1 VNRPDRNKQKP
12 DPCLRQARFHR
23 AEYVP
28 EGLPEREIEAAR
40 DPSLTRT
47 GLIEPD
53 QSGGTRTITVV
64 EWIDRGIPDWVN
76 RMRRRK
82 FITLLGAA
90 LTLPAAA
97 LAQDGVRT
105 RKLGILANL
114 DSDDEEGKARIKAFT
129 LELAK
134 SGWIEGRNLQTEIRW
149 AGESAEHYREYAKE
163 LIAFKP
169 DVLLASASPSVAALQ
184 QVTRDVPIIF
194 ANVIDPVGAGFVASL
209 ARPGGNTTGFTAFE
223 YSISGK
229 WLELLKEVAPNLR
242 RVAVIRDP
250 LVAAGIGQFAAIQT
264 LASGLEITAINPR
277 DPAEI
282 RKAMEAFARERDGGV
297 IITASSPSAI
307 HRNLL
312 LSLALQLRLPSV
324 SPFRYFTSNG
334 GLASYGPAT
343 NDEYE
348 RAATYVDRVL
358 KGESPA
364 NLPVQA
370 PTKYELVINLRTAK
384 ALDLSLPQT
393 LLTRADEVI
402 E

>member
-1 VNRPDRNKQKP
+1 
-12 DPCLRQARFHR
+12 
-23 AEYVP
+23 
-28 EGLPEREIEAAR
+28 
-40 DPSLTRT
+40 
-47 GLIEPD
+47 
-53 QSGGTRTITVV
+53 
-64 EWIDRGIPDWVN
+64 
-76 RMRRRK
+76 MRRRK

-105 RKLGILANL
+105 RKLGILVNL
-114 DSDDEEGKARIKAFT
+114 DSDDAEGNARIKAFT
-129 LELAK
+129 QELDK
-134 SGWIEGRNLQTEIRW
+134 RGWIEGGNLHTEIRW
-149 AGESAEHYREYAKE
+149 AGESAERYREYAKE

-194 ANVIDPVGAGFVASL
+194 ANVIDPVGAGFVVSL

-229 WLELLKEVAPNLR
+229 WLELLKEVAPHLR
-242 RVAVIRDP
+242 RVAVVRDP
-250 LVAAGIGQFAAIQT
+250 LIAAGIGQFAAIQT

-282 RKAMEAFARERDGGV
+282 RKAMEGFAREQDGGV

-307 HRNLL
+307 HRDLL
-312 LSLALQLRLPSV
+312 VWLALQQRLPTV

-334 GLASYGPAT
+334 DLASYGPAT
-343 NDEYE
+343 NDGYE

-358 KGESPA
+358 KGERPA

-384 ALDLSLPQT
+384 AIDLALPQT
-393 LLTRADEVI
+393 LLSRADEVI

>member
-1 VNRPDRNKQKP
+1 
-12 DPCLRQARFHR
+12 
-23 AEYVP
+23 
-28 EGLPEREIEAAR
+28 
-40 DPSLTRT
+40 
-47 GLIEPD
+47 
-53 QSGGTRTITVV
+53 
-64 EWIDRGIPDWVN
+64 
-76 RMRRRK
+76 MRRRQ

-105 RKLGILANL
+105 RKLGILVNL
-114 DSDDEEGKARIKAFT
+114 DSDDEEGKARMKAFKQ
-129 LELAK
+129 ELDK
-134 SGWIEGRNLQTEIRW
+134 SGWIEGGNLRTEIRW
-149 AGESAEHYREYAKE
+149 AGESAERYREYAKE
-163 LIAFKP
+163 LIALKP

-194 ANVIDPVGAGFVASL
+194 ANVIDPVGAGFVVSL

-229 WLELLKEVAPNLR
+229 WLELLKEVAPHLR
-242 RVAVIRDP
+242 RVAVVRDP
-250 LVAAGIGQFAAIQT
+250 SIAAGIGQFAAIQT

-282 RKAMEAFARERDGGV
+282 RKAMEGFAPERDGGV
-297 IITASSPSAI
+297 IITASSPAAI
-307 HRNLL
+307 HRDLL
-312 LSLALQLRLPSV
+312 VSLALQLRLPTV

-334 GLASYGPAT
+334 GLASYGPAL
-343 NDEYE
+343 NDGYA

-358 KGESPA
+358 KGERPA

-384 ALDLSLPQT
+384 AIDLALPQT
-393 LLTRADEVI
+393 LLARADEVI